1 MIYWIYGNEKGE
13 IYMKKLSKFLTVVLA
28 TGTLAAC
35 SNGANDAADDTKV
48 DEPAVEETVEDPAA
62 DDAMDNKADPTDD
75 KTDADTE
82 ATEDGDWEENADD
95 KQ

>member
-1 MIYWIYGNEKGE
+1 MRDFKGNDLIKSEKMIYWIYGNEKGE

-28 TGTLAAC
+28 AGTLAAC

-62 DDAMDNKADPTDD
+62 DETVDPAEDPATDD
-75 KTDADTE
+75 A
-82 ATEDGDWEENADD
+82 ADD
-95 KQ
+95 NQ